1 MKMEEHLSVKTMRD
15 YLHGRLSPRQKAAAE
30 NHLRLCLSCRQRLE
44 AMREVEAGKSAAQH
58 LVMPAEAKLRL
69 YRRLNLEREARGE
82 RPIPVPRELIAQ
94 VKAKAA
100 ATAEAAQHV
109 ARATGEAAREI
120 GSGGVAVAGQATKGA
135 VKVGK
140 RAVQTAR
147 SAAGAALEVGKET
160 IGTAADLKRI
170 AVDETGAVLR
180 KAKEH
185 PVDLAAAPV
194 RLAAKGMKAG
204 GRMMEGAAKSAYAV
218 ARGGAKTAV
227 GTAATMGTAAI
238 EGAKTGVVA
247 ARNAPRIVGAVKKL
261 AVGLT
266 EGMQQ
271 VAEAGPEEEVL
282 SDADGEK

>member
-1 MKMEEHLSVKTMRD
+1 MTEGHLSVKAMRD
-15 YLHGRLSPRQKAAAE
+15 YLRGVLSPARRAAVDE
-30 NHLRLCLSCRQRLE
+30 HLRHCEECHRRLE
-44 AMREVEAGKSAAQH
+44 ALREVEAGKAAAQQ
-58 LVMPAEAKLRL
+58 VAMSPEAKLRL
-69 YRRLNLEREARGE
+69 YERLNLEREAQGD
-82 RPIPVPRELIAQ
+82 RPVPIPRELIAQ

-120 GSGGVAVAGQATKGA
+120 GTGGAAVAGQATKGA

-140 RAVQTAR
+140 RAVRTAR
-147 SAAGAALEVGKET
+147 SAAEAALEMGKEAL
-160 IGTAADLKRI
+160 GTAADLKRI

-185 PVDLAAAPV
+185 PVDLAATPV

-204 GRMMEGAAKSAYAV
+204 GRMMEGAAKSAYAA
-218 ARGGAKTAV
+218 ARGGAKTAA

-247 ARNAPRIVGAVKKL
+247 ARNAPRIIGAVKKL
-261 AVGLT
+261 SVGLV

-271 VAEAGPEEEVL
+271 VAEAKPEEAGP
-282 SDADGEK
+282 SDAEGGK